1 MPLIRIISTL
11 TICSGLLIAM
21 PSFAADEEDNPA
33 VEYRHEVMET
43 LGTNVAALVKVLTN
57 KVDEPGHLPILAD
70 SLSHLAKLIV
80 DLFPDGSQGGHAL
93 PLIWEEP
100 DQVTEAANATA
111 EATAALFTAAQ
122 SGDRAATMKA
132 FRGVG
137 ESCKGCHERYK
148 AEDNHEH

>member
-1 MPLIRIISTL
+1 MPLTRIILSL
-11 TICSGLLIAM
+11 TICTGLLIAM
-21 PSFAADEEDNPA
+21 PSFAADEEENPA
-33 VEYRHEVMET
+33 AEYRHEVMET

-57 KVDEPGHLPILAD
+57 KVDAPGHLQIQAD

-80 DLFPDGSQGGHAL
+80 DLFPEGSQGGHAL

-100 DQVTEAANATA
+100 DQVKEAANAAA
-111 EATAALFTAAQ
+111 EATAALFTAAK
-122 SGDRAATMKA
+122 SGDRSATMKA

-148 AEDNHEH
+148 EEDHDEH